1 MSTNTTTADH
11 ARAEQSADVANNAAT
26 PVSLVSA
33 MRRQRLQDYFFHK
46 VTLTFALSVLI
57 VLVGIIISLVI
68 GAWPAL
74 KEFGP
79 AFVTTVEWDPVNDQ

>member
-1 MSTNTTTADH
+1 MTKEQEAASQAMAST
-11 ARAEQSADVANNAAT
+11 
-26 PVSLVSA
+26 
-33 MRRQRLQDYFFHK
+33 MRRQRLQDFLFHK
-46 VTLTFALSVLI
+46 LTLTFALSVLI
-57 VLVGIIISLVI
+57 VLVGIIISLII